1 MPPYA
6 AAPYG
11 PPPGYVVQPPV
22 PRPVQ
27 APAPV
32 HTAQGALPP
41 PAVVRGQAPDS
52 VTMVASVA
60 PVAMPSPD
68 KLGVGGRPADGAS
81 DWTAIH
87 RRIQELGVVSF
98 QADQL
103 SAEVYQFTCLM
114 PTAEAGRTHRI
125 EGHGATQA
133 EAARR
138 ALDEAQRWRDQA
150 RRD

>member
-1 MPPYA
+1 M
-6 AAPYG
+6 
-11 PPPGYVVQPPV
+11 
-22 PRPVQ
+22 
-27 APAPV
+27 
-32 HTAQGALPP
+32 P

-52 VTMVASVA
+52 VTTVASVS

-68 KLGVGGRPADGAS
+68 KLGVAGKAADVAP
-81 DWTAIH
+81 DWEAIH

-103 SAEVYQFTCLM
+103 SAEVFQFTCLM

-138 ALDEAQRWRDQA
+138 ALDEARRWREQGRQA
-150 RRD
+150 RL